1 MIMPPAIEIDTADL
15 DLTEVDVAPLEVD
28 AAGSDPLAA
37 VLRSALAVYSTTAEE
52 HGLGENTC
60 ADLQDAFVDVD
71 SAWLEYS
78 MKRAGEFA
86 DANRDLDP
94 NRNLRDGE
102 LTGLVREAETAFEAT
117 GCPRP

>member
-15 DLTEVDVAPLEVD
+15 DLTEVDVAPLQVD
-28 AAGSDPLAA
+28 AAPSDPLAA
-37 VLRSALAVYSTTAEE
+37 VLHNALDVYAITAEE
-52 HGLGENTC
+52 HGLGERTC
-60 ADLQDAFVDVD
+60 GDLQGAFVDVD

-78 MKRAGEFA
+78 MKRAGELA

-102 LTGLVREAETAFEAT
+102 LTKLVREVETAFAAT